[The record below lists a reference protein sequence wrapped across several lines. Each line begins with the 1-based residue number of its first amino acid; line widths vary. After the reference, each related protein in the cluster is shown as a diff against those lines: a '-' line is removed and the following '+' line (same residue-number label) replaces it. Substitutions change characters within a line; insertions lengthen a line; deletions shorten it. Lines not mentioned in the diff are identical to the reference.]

1 MKKILLF
8 ILAAGIANAAPINSK
23 QIRKKLNNTI
33 VAEAGP
39 LNSFSMDEIIDILPK
54 VSNNSLNFFYFPP
67 RAVQRPATNNVQQ
80 PFINPVTGLPPVGGQ
95 VNGLPPQFPPP
106 NQLAR
111 NNPKIVGLTRPIKNM
126 TLKQLLDVIAMS
138 FDRPMIYVVTSFG
151 IVFMES
157 DEKGPQATTRRLQLS
172 PWAYRHLGIRNQLR

>member
-8 ILAAGIANAAPINSK
+8 ILAAGIANAAPTNSK
-23 QIRKKLNNTI
+23 QIRKKLSNTI

-54 VSNNSLNFFYFPP
+54 VSNNGLNFFYFPP
-67 RAVQRPATNNVQQ
+67 RVVQQPATNNVQR
-80 PFINPVTGLPPVGGQ
+80 PFINPATGLPPVGGQ
-95 VNGLPPQFPPP
+95 VNGFPPQFPPP
-106 NQLAR
+106 NQPAR
-111 NNPKIVGLTRPIKNM
+111 DKPKIVGLTRPIKNV
-126 TLKQLLDVIAMS
+126 TLKQLLDVVTMS

-151 IVFMES
+151 VVFMES
-157 DEKGPQATTRRLQLS
+157 KEKGPQTVTRRMQLS